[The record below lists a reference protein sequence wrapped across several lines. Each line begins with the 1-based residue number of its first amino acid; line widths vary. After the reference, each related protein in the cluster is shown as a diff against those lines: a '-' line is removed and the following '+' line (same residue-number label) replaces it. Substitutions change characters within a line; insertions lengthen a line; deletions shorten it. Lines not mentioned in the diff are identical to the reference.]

1 MSGFPGSPR
10 TLPGAIVAV
19 DPLGPPRAIVFQYN
33 PDEVTRILKPRTPPS
48 GGGSAADVHRI
59 WGAPS
64 ESISLTL
71 ELDATDG
78 LADADPVA
86 VAVGVAGPIAA
97 LELLLYPGTATVLSN
112 TALLLAGTIEVLP
125 PQGPVV
131 VLVWG
136 PGRVVPVKVTGVTI
150 REQAFSPTARSDPGQ
165 RRGRPGR
172 PVLRRYGSHRSRLP
186 AVRRPPSRYG
196 GTGSSSRV
204 LLLGRRT
211 DHSGS
216 GNLTWDDTTAYPPP
230 HSTWYPRTARTARWA
245 TTDVAGPPTRRR

>member
-136 PGRVVPVKVTGVTI
+136 PGRVVPVTVTGVTI
-150 REQAFSPTARSDPGQ
+150 REQAFSPLLVPIRASVEVGLDVLSYDDMAVTDPGYPLFVAHQ
-165 RRGRPGR
+165 
-172 PVLRRYGSHRSRLP
+172 VAMEAL
-186 AVRRPPSRYG
+186 AAAAA
-196 GTGSSSRV
+196 SSSSV
-204 LLLGRRT
+204 AALTTLG
-211 DHSGS
+211 
-216 GNLTWDDTTAYPPP
+216 
-230 HSTWYPRTARTARWA
+230 
-245 TTDVAGPPTRRR
+245 AGT